1 MSPAQCPLHLL
12 LLDESSA
19 DHLVDRRLHECRA
32 NRFPLP
38 STLAEVRDELAVI
51 ADVCSKVI
59 EAVDDLLRSARTG
72 LNETQLHEQVAQP
85 LEGFL
90 GVPVPKQ
97 MFEALQALGY
107 LSAGLWPFLLQGL
120 CLLLQHHAD
129 QRAAAAGENFEGRT
143 AGGTRGG
150 ITPAGRNRQHSLPRA
165 CR

>member
-1 MSPAQCPLHLL
+1 M
-12 LLDESSA
+12 DNSSA
-19 DHLVDRRLHECRA
+19 LPSPRFEMLSLIDRRLHECRA

-90 GVPVPKQ
+90 GVPVPQQ
-97 MFEALQALGY
+97 MLEALQALRY
-107 LSAGLWPFLLQGL
+107 LGAGLWPFLLQGL
-120 CLLLQHHAD
+120 CLLLQHCQPHGDVKPID
-129 QRAAAAGENFEGRT
+129 QMLAKRMQILLHPPDILT
-143 AGGTRGG
+143 AIRHEYHLL
-150 ITPAGRNRQHSLPRA
+150 ILLH
-165 CR
+165 